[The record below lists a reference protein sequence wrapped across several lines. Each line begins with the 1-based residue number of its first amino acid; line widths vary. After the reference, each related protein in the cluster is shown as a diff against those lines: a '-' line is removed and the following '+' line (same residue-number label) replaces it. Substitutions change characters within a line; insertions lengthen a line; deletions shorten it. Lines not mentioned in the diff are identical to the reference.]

1 VKPRETFGGAEGDEV
16 QTGSQASSWWLRR
29 TVLYEGVA
37 GDDHLSIWS
46 VHVPREAKIAGCTRP
61 RPCASSTA
69 SQTCSAHVFGPGVA
83 DRLRVEQVY
92 RGGRS
97 GGRVSDRLTA
107 VTSHEQDKCFGM
119 SARDV

>member
-1 VKPRETFGGAEGDEV
+1 VAQKATKYKQDRRRVRGGCGGRFCTKAWPAMI
-16 QTGSQASSWWLRR
+16 TCAIR
-29 TVLYEGVA
+29 
-37 GDDHLSIWS
+37 S

-83 DRLRVEQVY
+83 NRLRVEPVY

-119 SARDV
+119 NARDV